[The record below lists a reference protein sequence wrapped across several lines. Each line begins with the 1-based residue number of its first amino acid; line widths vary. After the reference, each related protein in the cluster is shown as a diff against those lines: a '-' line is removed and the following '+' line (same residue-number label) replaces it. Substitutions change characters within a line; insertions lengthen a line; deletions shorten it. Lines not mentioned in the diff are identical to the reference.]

1 MVLQNEWKPKKYLP
15 KRGCFTENRSL
26 WRFFKPLLSFVIHF
40 AQKFVQKATFQ
51 LFLLWYD
58 PSNNVF
64 FILMLRSRWPFMY
77 NFWPFWEG
85 EEKFKN
91 EYTTTKAAPIHYVLA
106 LVHTTGSF
114 EAEIIIFRLGTA
126 ADDSP
131 WRNERKTW
139 LSLPYRMKNS
149 KVAKGKF
156 SVVLIKIRMKRIEL
170 GSYLQAKHFKFR
182 NLSGLIVEQRDTSKI
197 NPC

>member
-1 MVLQNEWKPKKYLP
+1 MNGNPRRTFLKGAALQI
-15 KRGCFTENRSL
+15 SL
-26 WRFFKPLLSFVIHF
+26 KVFQTLLSFVIHF

-64 FILMLRSRWPFMY
+64 FILMFISRWPIWN

-85 EEKFKN
+85 EEKFRN

-139 LSLPYRMKNS
+139 LSLPYKMKNS
-149 KVAKGKF
+149 KRTR
-156 SVVLIKIRMKRIEL
+156 LKIIQSPSNSL
-170 GSYLQAKHFKFR
+170 GF
-182 NLSGLIVEQRDTSKI
+182 
-197 NPC
+197 